1 MPKKNQKT
9 APLKVGDT
17 HGYLRVL
24 AETSERQ
31 HRHKLYLVECACG
44 RRIKQPKFRFVRSE
58 SCGCASSPTF
68 QATTFE
74 RFLVARGYLRESKN
88 KFSSSGLARLLVR
101 EYPRLYK
108 SFDSA
113 YSVIRQIRGVNGNS
127 TRNETEFLR

>member
-1 MPKKNQKT
+1 MPKKNQKA

-17 HGYLRVL
+17 SGYLRIL
-24 AETSERQ
+24 AELPERR
-31 HRHKLYLVECACG
+31 HRARVYLIECACG
-44 RRIKQPKFRFVRSE
+44 RRIKQVKGTFLNSK

-68 QATTFE
+68 DSKSHQ
-74 RFLVARGYLRESKN
+74 RFSIARDYLRTSEN

-101 EYPRLYK
+101 EYPGLYK

-113 YSVIRQIRGVNGNS
+113 YSVVRQIRGVNGNS